1 MDRMGTMLNDS
12 EVAWC
17 MGFFR
22 SIRNRGTMIIP
33 PPRPLSETTV
43 PAKMPTNVG
52 SKMVFWFL
60 AVGEM
65 YVGLSLSST
74 FVLLGLLIF
83 WALDLP
89 KIMFPMLSRRKPRK
103 TVWNRCLLYQSPCV
117 IAYDIAKELRAPG
130 IPI

>member
-17 MGFFR
+17 MGFFS

-52 SKMVFWFL
+52 SKMVFRFL

-65 YVGLSLSST
+65 CVGLSLSST
-74 FVLLGLLIF
+74 FVLLGVLVF
-83 WALDLP
+83 WPLDLP
-89 KIMFPMLSRRKPRK
+89 KIMFPMLNRRKPRK

-117 IAYDIAKELRAPG
+117 IAYDIAKELMAPG